1 MLLAAVFDMDGF
13 RASFGWHV
21 LQLSN
26 IYFSLNES
34 TKPWITGH
42 LWSLNVLEQYYL
54 IWPLVILLLPIQRIY
69 GVVLAILAGAI
80 FVRVNAGHRGINGWW
95 TFFLFSF
102 DPIASG
108 ALAYLLTTNA
118 KVAEVLRSAP
128 VLLASIAVL
137 ASSLFMW
144 EKFGDSESYRLL
156 MQPALCAIVVGA
168 FHGYDGLIGWVLSN
182 RVARFLS
189 TISYGVY
196 MYHLMVWWFVAQVAP
211 DLFVKDARTF
221 VVVSAHRTADL
232 AAEGQAADYG
242 DA

>member
-1 MLLAAVFDMDGF
+1 M
-13 RASFGWHV
+13 
-21 LQLSN
+21 
-26 IYFSLNES
+26 
-34 TKPWITGH
+34 
-42 LWSLNVLEQYYL
+42 
-54 IWPLVILLLPIQRIY
+54 
-69 GVVLAILAGAI
+69 
-80 FVRVNAGHRGINGWW
+80 RVNAGHLGINGWW
-95 TFFLFSF
+95 KFFLFSF

-118 KVAEVLRSAP
+118 KVAEVLRSVP
-128 VLLASIAVL
+128 VLIASIAVL
-137 ASSLFMW
+137 ASPLFMW

-221 VVVSAHRTADL
+221 VVVSALSILAATVSWYAIERPISRLKDKLPTTVMRRVGAGMNSDRTA
-232 AAEGQAADYG
+232 
-242 DA
+242 